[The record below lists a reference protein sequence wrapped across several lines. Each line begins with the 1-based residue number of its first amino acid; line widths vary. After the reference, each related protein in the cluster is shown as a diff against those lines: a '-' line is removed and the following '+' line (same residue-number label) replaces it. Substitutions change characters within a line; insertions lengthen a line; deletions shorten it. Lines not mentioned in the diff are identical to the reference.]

1 MTQDSDPVGDK
12 FVDSLAHPG
21 GNITGLTNVSLEVT
35 GKRLEL
41 LRDSVAGLSHVMV
54 LGNSAN
60 RANAQVLKDT
70 QNAAQALRLK
80 LEYHDMQRA
89 EDAESA
95 FKAAAKAGARAL
107 LVLQNPVAR
116 IYGDR
121 VVQLAVKYRLP
132 AMYNRSDFV
141 EGGGLMFYG
150 ADGVHL
156 HRRAATYVDK
166 ILKGA
171 KPADL
176 PVEQPTKFE
185 LVINLKAAKQIGLT
199 VPPNVLARADR
210 VIKESAGIKPAWS
223 SG

>member
-107 LVLQNPVAR
+107 LVLQTPSQEFTA
-116 IYGDR
+116 IESYSW
-121 VVQLAVKYRLP
+121 
-132 AMYNRSDFV
+132 RSSIV
-141 EGGGLMFYG
+141 CL
-150 ADGVHL
+150 
-156 HRRAATYVDK
+156 RCITAATLWREAV
-166 ILKGA
+166 
-171 KPADL
+171 
-176 PVEQPTKFE
+176 
-185 LVINLKAAKQIGLT
+185 
-199 VPPNVLARADR
+199 
-210 VIKESAGIKPAWS
+210 
-223 SG
+223 